1 VPLTAGK
8 AIRCVL
14 FELVVSLA
22 AFALVAVFVLTS
34 HPEFLPDDLIA
45 AAVVFGTAY
54 WWGFEWGAPAPGS
67 GTMLQ
72 GVIVGTGLVLVV
84 QSLANYADLIFQ
96 FPFWPAMGGC
106 VVAAGLTVAARAWML
121 SRWKRGKVLL
131 LGFGPFGPA
140 AVRLLG
146 TALAGVIDTAPAGLP
161 AGVAYLGGYGA
172 LESQIHAP
180 EPVVGMLAGSADW
193 QEHVSARF
201 LLECKLQGIALETVG
216 TLQERLLERLPVE
229 ALRPSDF
236 LWSEPLRANR
246 RIMAVQAVYSNLI
259 GLMLLVAVSPLLV
272 VVGLAA
278 RIAAGPGPV
287 FEKVECSG
295 FQGIPFFRRRFR
307 TQHVSSGEFTAIGRL
322 LIKLRL
328 TGLPQLI
335 NLVRGE
341 MALVGPQPVRTVFA
355 EYLDRLSPLYSRRL
369 LVKPGIFGWAQANGG
384 RDPAPPGSFAENL
397 QEEHLR
403 IAYDLY
409 YLQFGSPLL
418 DLEILGRTLLGP
430 GRARKRP

>member
-1 VPLTAGK
+1 MPIPPWK
-8 AIRCVL
+8 AIRYAL
-14 FELVVSLA
+14 FELVLSLT
-22 AFALVAVFVLTS
+22 AFGFVALFVPAS

-45 AAVVFGTAY
+45 AIVVFGAAY
-54 WWGFEWGAPAPGS
+54 WWGLEWGGPAPGS
-67 GTMLQ
+67 GSGLQ
-72 GVIVGTGLVLVV
+72 GVMVGTGLVLVV
-84 QSLANYADLIFQ
+84 QSLANYADLPAPL
-96 FPFWPAMGGC
+96 PFWPTMGGC
-106 VVAAGLTVAARAWML
+106 LAAAGLTWSVRAWML
-121 SRWKRGKVLL
+121 SRWKRGPVLL

-140 AVRLLG
+140 AIRLLG
-146 TALAGVIDTAPAGLP
+146 PALAGVIDTAPAGLP
-161 AGVAYLGGYGA
+161 AGVAYLGGYEA
-172 LESQIHAP
+172 LEQRIHAP
-180 EPVVGMLAGSADW
+180 EPVAGLLAGSADW
-193 QEHVSARF
+193 QEHVAPRF

-259 GLMLLVAVSPLLV
+259 GLMLLVAFAPVLV

-287 FEKVECSG
+287 FEKVECAG
-295 FQGIPFFRRRFR
+295 FQGVPFFRRRFR
-307 TQHVSSGEFTAIGRL
+307 IQHASSGELTAIGRL
-322 LIKLRL
+322 LIALRL

-341 MALVGPQPVRTVFA
+341 MALVGPHPVRAVFA

-369 LVKPGIFGWAQANGG
+369 LVKPGIFGWAQANAG
-384 RDPAPPGSFAENL
+384 RDPAPRGSFAANL
-397 QEEHLR
+397 QEEHLT

-418 DLEILGRTLLGP
+418 DLEILGRTLFGP
-430 GRARKRP
+430 GRDPKRP

>member
-1 VPLTAGK
+1 MPVTPWK
-8 AIRCVL
+8 AVRYAL
-14 FELVVSLA
+14 FELVLSVA
-22 AFALVAVFVLTS
+22 AFGFVAIFVPAS
-34 HPEFLPDDLIA
+34 HPELLPEDLA
-45 AAVVFGTAY
+45 AAIVVFGTAY
-54 WWGFEWGAPAPGS
+54 WWGLQWGAQAPGS
-67 GTMLQ
+67 GSRLQ
-72 GVIVGTGLVLVV
+72 GVIVGAGLVLVV
-84 QSLANYADLIFQ
+84 QSLANYADLPVQI
-96 FPFWPAMGGC
+96 PFWPTMSGC
-106 VVAAGLTVAARAWML
+106 VAAGGLTAAARAWML

-146 TALAGVIDTAPAGLP
+146 PALAGVIDTAPAGLP
-161 AGVAYLGGYGA
+161 AGVAYLGGYEA

-180 EPVVGMLAGSADW
+180 EPVVGLLAGSADW
-193 QEHVSARF
+193 QEHVSPRS

-259 GLMLLVAVSPLLV
+259 GLMLLVAFSPVLV

-278 RIAAGPGPV
+278 RIAAGRGPV
-287 FEKVECSG
+287 FEKVECAG

-307 TQHVSSGEFTAIGRL
+307 IQHASSGELTSIGRL
-322 LIKLRL
+322 LIMLRL

-341 MALVGPQPVRTVFA
+341 MALVGPHPVRAVFA

-369 LVKPGIFGWAQANGG
+369 LVKPGIFGWAQANAG
-384 RDPAPPGSFAENL
+384 RDPAPPGSFAANL
-397 QEEHLR
+397 QEEHLT

-418 DLEILGRTLLGP
+418 DLEILRRTLLGP
-430 GRARKRP
+430 RDARKRP